1 MNKKLLATLA
11 ITATMMFSAPAF
23 ADSVLHIWK
32 CKINDGYTGADV
44 TAASVAWLEAA
55 RKVEGGADMDVF
67 LDWPIAAHVGDGE
80 FNFVMAVADEQT
92 WGTFYGSEAASDA
105 MEAANTA
112 WTEVAACSSSSMW
125 YSNELE

>member
-11 ITATMMFSAPAF
+11 ITVTMMCSAPAF
-23 ADSVLHIWK
+23 ADSVLHIWE

-55 RKVEGGADMDVF
+55 RKVEGGEDMSVY
-67 LDWPIAAHVGDGE
+67 LDWPIAANRGDGG
-80 FNFVMAVADEQT
+80 FSFVMEVADEQT
-92 WGTFYGSEAASDA
+92 WGAFMGNEPDDDE
-105 MEAANTA
+105 MDAANTA
-112 WTEVAACSSSSMW
+112 WNETATCSGSSIW

>member
-32 CKINDGYTGADV
+32 CKANDGMTNADV

-67 LDWPIAAHVGDGE
+67 LSWPIAAHMGDRG

-92 WGTFYGSEAASDA
+92 WGTFYGSEGANDE
-105 MEAANTA
+105 MEAANIA
-112 WTEVAACSSSSMW
+112 WSEVAACSSSSMW
-125 YSNELE
+125 YSDKLE